1 MNNNKESTPLLR
13 QQQQLLEQD
22 QLDFT
27 PQQLKLLKQILLQQQ
42 LQQLQQK
49 VSSTK
54 PKSFKTINSPQST
67 IIRKKIS
74 TKCYICIFIS
84 LFIFLVL
91 IVIGIYIG
99 ITQSNFKK

>member
-54 PKSFKTINSPQST
+54 PKSFKTVNSPQPN

-84 LFIFLVL
+84 LIIFLVL
-91 IVIGIYIG
+91 LVIGIYIG
-99 ITQSNFKK
+99 INNTKSK

>member
-13 QQQQLLEQD
+13 QQQLLEQD

-54 PKSFKTINSPQST
+54 PKSFKTVNSPQST

-91 IVIGIYIG
+91 LVIGIYIG
-99 ITQSNFKK
+99 ISSTKSK